1 MTKHKIEVQEGSGN
15 VFADLGLPNAE
26 ERLLK
31 ANIVA
36 ELHRLIKH
44 QTARADPG
52 EGCEAYRYPSA

>member
-1 MTKHKIEVQEGSGN
+1 MNKHKIEVHEGGSN

-36 ELHRLIKH
+36 ELHRLIKRVRGDL
-44 QTARADPG
+44 TMDGGNLGGCYPG
-52 EGCEAYRYPSA
+52 